1 VPVLVTVPSRAPAP
15 PEYAVVIP
23 TVGRPSLQH
32 CLDALGRATGPPP
45 AAVVLAD
52 DRPST
57 PQPLDVR
64 IPAPLAGRVTEV
76 TLEGRGPAAARNAGW
91 RAAPPVPW
99 IVFLDDDVQV
109 GPCWADEL
117 AADLAGLAPRVA
129 AVQGRITVPRP
140 AGRRPTDAERGTIGL
155 EGARWITA
163 DMAFRRAALA
173 DTAGFDE
180 RFPRAF
186 REDSELALRLLA
198 QGWELRQGT
207 RQTYHPVRPARRW
220 ASVRAQA
227 GNADDAAMS
236 ALHGRGWR
244 VLAAAPAGRRPW
256 HLLTCVLA
264 GLSLAALAAGR
275 RRPAALAGAGWLAL
289 TSEFAQARI
298 RPGPRTRAECAE
310 MIATSV
316 AIPPAA
322 VGHWLAGWRR
332 FRHAAPWPPRPAAVL
347 FDRDGT
353 LVHDVPYNA
362 DPALVTALP
371 QAAAALAR
379 LRAAGIGTAI
389 VTNQSGVARGLI
401 SPGQLKAVNER
412 VDAELGPF
420 GTWAVCPHGED
431 HGCGCRK
438 PRNGLILQA
447 AAALGVDPAD
457 CVVIGD
463 TGADVAA
470 AGAAGARAILVPN
483 AQTAAAERTGVP
495 VARDLAE
502 AVAAVLGERQLR
514 SWPGQP

>member
-1 VPVLVTVPSRAPAP
+1 MPARAPAP
-15 PEYAVVIP
+15 PGYAVVIP
-23 TVGRPSLQH
+23 TLGRPSLQY
-32 CLDALGRATGPPP
+32 CLDALGRASGPVPD
-45 AAVVLAD
+45 AVVLAD
-52 DRPST
+52 DRPAT
-57 PQPLDVR
+57 PEPLAVR
-64 IPAPLAGRVTEV
+64 VPGRLAGRVTEV

-99 IVFLDDDVQV
+99 IVFLDDDVQP
-109 GPCWADEL
+109 GPFWADEL
-117 AADLAGLAPRVA
+117 AADLAGAEPWVA

-140 AGRRPTDAERGTIGL
+140 AGRPPTDAERGTIGL

-163 DMAFRRAALA
+163 DMAFRRAVLA
-173 DTAGFDE
+173 DSGGFDE

-207 RQTYHPVRPARRW
+207 RRTYHPVRPPRRW

-236 ALHGRGWR
+236 ALHGRGWAAR
-244 VLAAAPAGRRPW
+244 AAAPAGRRRW
-256 HLLTCVLA
+256 HLLTCGLA
-264 GLSLAALAAGR
+264 VLSLAALASGR
-275 RRPAALAGAGWLAL
+275 RRAAALAGAGWLGL
-289 TSEFAQARI
+289 TAEFARARI
-298 RPGPRTRAECAE
+298 RPGPRTPAECAE

-316 AIPPAA
+316 AIPPVA
-322 VGHWLAGWRR
+322 VAHWVAGWRR

-353 LVHDVPYNA
+353 LIHDVPYNA

-371 QAAAALAR
+371 DAAAALAR
-379 LRAAGIGTAI
+379 LRAAGIATAI

-401 SPGQLKAVNER
+401 SPRQLQAVNER
-412 VDAELGPF
+412 VDAVLGPF
-420 GTWAVCPHGED
+420 GAWAVCPHGED

-438 PRNGLILQA
+438 PRDGLIRQA

-470 AGAAGARAILVPN
+470 ARAAGARAILVPN
-483 AQTAAAERTGVP
+483 GQTAAGERAGVP

-502 AVAAVLGERQLR
+502 AAAAVLGERRLR
-514 SWPGQP
+514 CWPGATGTR